1 MICQLKSF
9 DRLQRSAFDRQRQV
23 ERRKLEVRRHWTND
37 ERIRR
42 LFEAQRRQQELWE
55 MLAVDATAGGA

>member
-1 MICQLKSF
+1 MNRLLKELAMICQVPLLDRTKRSLF
-9 DRLQRSAFDRQRQV
+9 DRERQV

-42 LFEAQRRQQELWE
+42 LFEAQKEQKNL
-55 MLAVDATAGGA
+55 